1 MASID
6 VFLGLDY
13 HDAVIEVNVM
23 AADGKVMVTRRCVN
37 AVDDV
42 VAAVPTR
49 GRVRGVAIEACCGAA
64 NFAEELAQRTGW
76 LVDLAHPGFVA
87 RMKQSPDKHD
97 FGDARVLAD
106 LERVGYLPKVWLAPE
121 AILRWRRMVRYR
133 QQLADERRRVKLR
146 MRAILRE
153 ERVCPPT
160 LRPWTKAWVAWL
172 SDAAPLG
179 DASRWV
185 MNRHLRRLDQ
195 LDSEIREVEEH
206 LQAMLLTDPVA
217 RKLMTFPGI
226 GLVTAAT
233 IRAEI
238 GRFDRFRT
246 GKQLSRFCG
255 LTPRNASS
263 GKRQAD
269 AGLIR
274 AGNPHLRAVLI
285 ETAHRLMRLDSRWSA
300 LGARIKHRTHSG
312 SVAAA
317 AVGNRWVRWLF
328 HQMRYLDQAV
338 WNGGILTKVSPT
350 SCRRA
355 GVFIATPCTPG

>member
-1 MASID
+1 MVSID
-6 VFLGLDY
+6 AFLGLDY

-23 AADGKVMVTRRCVN
+23 AADGKVLATRRCVN
-37 AVDDV
+37 AVDEV

-49 GRVRGVAIEACCGAA
+49 CRVRGVAIEACCGAA
-64 NFAEELAQRTGW
+64 NFAEELARKTGW

-121 AILRWRRMVRYR
+121 AILRLRRIVRYR
-133 QQLADERRRVKLR
+133 QQLANERRQIKLR
-146 MRAILRE
+146 MRSILRE
-153 ERVCPPT
+153 ERIGSPQR
-160 LRPWTKAWVAWL
+160 RPWTKAWIAWL
-172 SDAAPLG
+172 TDAAPLG
-179 DASRWV
+179 DDSRWV

-195 LDSEIREVEEH
+195 VNCDIREVEER
-206 LQAMLLTDPVA
+206 LQVMLQKDPIA
-217 RKLMTFPGI
+217 QKLMTFPGI
-226 GLVTAAT
+226 GLVTATT

-274 AGNPHLRAVLI
+274 AGNPQLRAVLI
-285 ETAHRLMRLDSRWSA
+285 EAAHRLMRMDSRWSA
-300 LGARIKHRTHSG
+300 LGARIKRRTRSG

-328 HQMRYLDQAV
+328 HQMCHLDQ
-338 WNGGILTKVSPT
+338 
-350 SCRRA
+350 
-355 GVFIATPCTPG
+355 GV

>member
-1 MASID
+1 MVSID
-6 VFLGLDY
+6 AFLGLDY

-23 AADGKVMVTRRCVN
+23 AADGEVLVTRRCLN
-37 AVDDV
+37 AVDEV
-42 VAAVPTR
+42 VAAVPAGCR
-49 GRVRGVAIEACCGAA
+49 IRGVAIEACCGAA
-64 NFAEELAQRTGW
+64 NFAEELARKTGW
-76 LVDLAHPGFVA
+76 LVDLAHPGFVS
-87 RMKQSPDKHD
+87 RMKQSSDKHD
-97 FGDARVLAD
+97 LGDARVLAD

-121 AILRWRRMVRYR
+121 AILRLRRIVRYR
-133 QQLADERRRVKLR
+133 QQLANERRQVKLR
-146 MRAILRE
+146 MRSILRE

-172 SDAAPLG
+172 TNAAPLS
-179 DASRWV
+179 DDSRWV
-185 MNRHLRRLDQ
+185 MSRYLQRLDQ
-195 LDSEIREVEEH
+195 VNREIREVEDR
-206 LQAMLLTDPVA
+206 LQTMLLNDPVA
-217 RKLMTFPGI
+217 QKLMTFPGI

-233 IRAEI
+233 LRAEI

-274 AGNPHLRAVLI
+274 AGNPQLRAVLI
-285 ETAHRLMRLDSRWSA
+285 EAAHRLMRMDTRWSA
-300 LGARIKHRTHSG
+300 LGARIKHRTRSG

-328 HQMRYLDQAV
+328 HQMRHIDQAV
-338 WNGGILTKVSPT
+338 
-350 SCRRA
+350 
-355 GVFIATPCTPG
+355 